1 MKNME
6 NNSLNFDFNDGV
18 LRVAIVG
25 EINHHNAVFV
35 RQEIDEKIQE
45 LNSKNLVLDLAEV
58 SFMDSSGLGL
68 IMGRYQRM
76 QELGGTLTVA
86 NPSAEHKKL
95 FKLAGL
101 NKLVKIVKNDELK

>member
-1 MKNME
+1 ME
-6 NNSLNFDFNDGV
+6 NNNLKFDFNDGV

-35 RQEIDEKIQE
+35 RQKIDEKIQE
-45 LNSKNLVLDLAEV
+45 LSSKNLVLDLAEV

-101 NKLVKIVKNDELK
+101 RLNKLVKIVKK

>member
-1 MKNME
+1 ME

-25 EINHHNAVFV
+25 EINHHNAVFI

-45 LNSKNLVLDLAEV
+45 LIPKNLVLDLAEV

-68 IMGRYQRM
+68 VMGRYQRM

-86 NPSAEHKKL
+86 NPSAEHKKI
-95 FKLAGL
+95 FKDAGL
-101 NKLVKIVKNDELK
+101 NKLVKIVKKLK

>member
-1 MKNME
+1 ME
-6 NNSLNFDFNDGV
+6 SNSLNFDFNDGV

-45 LNSKNLVLDLAEV
+45 LSSKNLVLDLAEV

-101 NKLVKIVKNDELK
+101 NKLIKIKK

>member
-1 MKNME
+1 ME
-6 NNSLNFDFNDGV
+6 SNSLNFDFNDGV

-45 LNSKNLVLDLAEV
+45 LRPQNLVLDLADAP
-58 SFMDSSGLGL
+58 FIDSSGLGL

-76 QELGGTLTVA
+76 QELGGTFTIA

-101 NKLVKIVKNDELK
+101 NKLVKIVKK

>member
-1 MKNME
+1 ME
-6 NNSLNFDFNDGV
+6 NNSLKFDFNDGV

-58 SFMDSSGLGL
+58 SLMDSSGLGL
-68 IMGRYQRM
+68 VIGRYQIM
-76 QELGGTLTVA
+76 TDLGGTLTVA

-95 FKLAGL
+95 FKLAGI
-101 NKLVKIVKNDELK
+101 NKLIKIKK

>member
-1 MKNME
+1 ME

-68 IMGRYQRM
+68 VMGRYQRM

-101 NKLVKIVKNDELK
+101 NKLIKIKK

>member
-1 MKNME
+1 ME

-35 RQEIDEKIQE
+35 RQKIDEKIQE
-45 LNSKNLVLDLAEV
+45 LNSKNLVLDLAGV

-68 IMGRYQRM
+68 VMGRYQRM
-76 QELGGTLTVA
+76 QELGGTFTIA

-101 NKLVKIVKNDELK
+101 NKLIKYTKK

>member
-1 MKNME
+1 ME

-35 RQEIDEKIQE
+35 RQEIDEKIQA

-58 SFMDSSGLGL
+58 SSMDSSGLGL
-68 IMGRYQRM
+68 VIGRYQLM
-76 QELGGTLTVA
+76 KELGGTLTVA
-86 NPSAEHKKL
+86 NPSADHKKL

-101 NKLVKIVKNDELK
+101 NKLIKYIKK

>member
-1 MKNME
+1 ME
-6 NNSLNFDFNDGV
+6 NNRLNFDFNDGV

-45 LNSKNLVLDLAEV
+45 LRPQNLVLDLADV
-58 SFMDSSGLGL
+58 PFMDSSGLGL
-68 IMGRYQRM
+68 IMGRYQLM
-76 QELGGTLTVA
+76 NDLGGTLKVA

-101 NKLVKIVKNDELK
+101 NKFIKIIK

>member
-1 MKNME
+1 ME

-45 LNSKNLVLDLAEV
+45 LRPQNLVLDLADTP
-58 SFMDSSGLGL
+58 FMDSSGLGL
-68 IMGRYQRM
+68 IMGRYQLM
-76 QELGGTLTVA
+76 QDLGGTLAIA

-101 NKLVKIVKNDELK
+101 NKFIKIIK

>member
-1 MKNME
+1 ME
-6 NNSLNFDFNDGV
+6 NNSLKFDFNDGV

-35 RQEIDEKIQE
+35 RQEIDEKILE
-45 LNSKNLVLDLAEV
+45 LCPKNLVLDLADV
-58 SFMDSSGLGL
+58 PFMDSSGLGL

-86 NPSAEHKKL
+86 NPSAGHQKI

-101 NKLVKIVKNDELK
+101 NKLVKIVKK

>member
-1 MKNME
+1 ME
-6 NNSLNFDFNDGV
+6 SNSLNFDFNDGV

-45 LNSKNLVLDLAEV
+45 LRPQNLVLDLADV
-58 SFMDSSGLGL
+58 PFMDSSGLGL
-68 IMGRYQRM
+68 VIGRYQLM
-76 QELGGTLTVA
+76 NDLGGTLTVA
-86 NPSAEHKKL
+86 NPSADHKKL

-101 NKLVKIVKNDELK
+101 NKLVKIVKK

>member
-1 MKNME
+1 ME

-25 EINHHNAVFV
+25 EINHHSAVFV

-45 LNSKNLVLDLAEV
+45 LRPQNLVLDLAGV
-58 SFMDSSGLGL
+58 PFMDSSGLGL

-86 NPSAEHKKL
+86 NPSAEHKKI
-95 FKLAGL
+95 FKLAGLRL
-101 NKLVKIVKNDELK
+101 NKLVKIVKK

>member
-1 MKNME
+1 ME
-6 NNSLNFDFNDGV
+6 NNSLKFDFNDGV

-25 EINHHNAVFV
+25 EINHHRAVFV

-45 LNSKNLVLDLAEV
+45 LRPQNLVLDLADV
-58 SFMDSSGLGL
+58 PFMDSSGLGL
-68 IMGRYQRM
+68 VMGRYQLM
-76 QELGGTLTVA
+76 KDLGGTLTVA
-86 NPSAEHKKL
+86 NPSAEHKKI

>member
-6 NNSLNFDFNDGV
+6 NNSLKFDFNDGV

-45 LNSKNLVLDLAEV
+45 LSSKNLVLDLAEV

-68 IMGRYQRM
+68 VMGRYQLM
-76 QELGGTLTVA
+76 KDLGGTLTVA

-101 NKLVKIVKNDELK
+101 NKLVKIVKKLK

>member
-1 MKNME
+1 MGNF
-6 NNSLNFDFNDGV
+6 SLNFDFNDGV

-25 EINHHNAVFV
+25 EINHHNAVFI

-45 LNSKNLVLDLAEV
+45 LSPKNLVLDLAEV

-68 IMGRYQRM
+68 VMGRYQLM
-76 QELGGTLTVA
+76 KDLGGTLTVA
-86 NPSAEHKKL
+86 NPGAEHKKL

-101 NKLVKIVKNDELK
+101 NKLIKIKK

>member
-6 NNSLNFDFNDGV
+6 NNSLKFDYNDGV

-35 RQEIDEKIQE
+35 RQEIDEKIRE
-45 LNSKNLVLDLAEV
+45 LRPQNLVLDLADTP
-58 SFMDSSGLGL
+58 FMDSSGLGL
-68 IMGRYQRM
+68 IMGRYQLM
-76 QELGGTLTVA
+76 QELGGTLAIA
-86 NPSAEHKKL
+86 NPGAEHKKL

-101 NKLVKIVKNDELK
+101 NKLIKIIK

>member
-1 MKNME
+1 ME
-6 NNSLNFDFNDGV
+6 NNRLTFDFNDGV
-18 LRVAIVG
+18 LRVTIVG
-25 EINHHNAVFV
+25 EINHHSAVSV

-86 NPSAEHKKL
+86 NPSADHKKL

-101 NKLVKIVKNDELK
+101 NKLVKIVKK

>member
-1 MKNME
+1 ME

-35 RQEIDEKIQE
+35 RQKIDEKIQE
-45 LNSKNLVLDLAEV
+45 LNSKNLVLDLAGV

-68 IMGRYQRM
+68 VMGRYQRM

-101 NKLVKIVKNDELK
+101 NKLIKIKK